1 MKFKSLF
8 FYPYAPMGY
17 IKIIVGSIAPK
28 QLDNNFIPVYK
39 NLIYYY
45 CSEIKIKNKTF
56 NKYIKTEKPNC

>member
-39 NLIYYY
+39 NLIL
-45 CSEIKIKNKTF
+45 SIFRNKIQ
-56 NKYIKTEKPNC
+56 KYRPIMINT